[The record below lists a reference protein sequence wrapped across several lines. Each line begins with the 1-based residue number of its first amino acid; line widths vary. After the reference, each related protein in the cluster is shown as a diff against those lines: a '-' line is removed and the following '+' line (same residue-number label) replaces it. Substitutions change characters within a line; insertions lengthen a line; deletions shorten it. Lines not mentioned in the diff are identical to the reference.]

1 MYDRLA
7 SLLEELQKMGNQ
19 IDSLQASHETVLK
32 KVSDGKGNLLR
43 RAEKMKQLGA
53 QASKSIP

>member
-1 MYDRLA
+1 
-7 SLLEELQKMGNQ
+7 MGNQ